1 MSGYV
6 PVKVS
11 VAGEEVTIRSEQP
24 AEHSRAVAQ
33 HVDES
38 IRRIQ
43 EQSPMVDAGKAAIL
57 AALQIADEL
66 LRERTATADLTAE
79 MTALGD
85 EVRRLLPPAK
95 RASAGARRADAT

>member
-1 MSGYV
+1 MTGFV

-24 AEHSRAVAQ
+24 PEHSRAVAQ

-43 EQSPMVDAGKAAIL
+43 EQSPMVDSGKAAIL

-66 LRERTATADLTAE
+66 FRTRGDAERGTE
-79 MTALGD
+79 RLGQAM
-85 EVRRLLPPAK
+85 EEIRRMLPPAK
-95 RASAGARRADAT
+95 RLVGR

>member
-43 EQSPMVDAGKAAIL
+43 EQSPMVDSGKAAIL

-66 LRERTATADLTAE
+66 FRTRSDAERGAE
-79 MTALGD
+79 KLEHTMD
-85 EVRRLLPPAK
+85 EIRRMLPPAK
-95 RASAGARRADAT
+95 RMVGR

>member
-1 MSGYV
+1 MTELN
-6 PVKVS
+6 PVKVT

-24 AEHSRAVAQ
+24 AEHSLSVAR

-43 EQSPMVDAGKAAIL
+43 EQSPLVDVGKAAIL

-66 LRERTATADLTAE
+66 FRARSDADQGTEKLE
-79 MTALGD
+79 QSM
-85 EVRRLLPPAK
+85 EEIRRMLPPAK
-95 RASAGARRADAT
+95 RAIGR

>member
-1 MSGYV
+1 MSGFV

-43 EQSPMVDAGKAAIL
+43 EQSPMVDSGKAAIL

-66 LRERTATADLTAE
+66 FRTRSDAERGTERLEQTME
-79 MTALGD
+79 
-85 EVRRLLPPAK
+85 EVRRMLPPAK
-95 RASAGARRADAT
+95 RAVGR

>member
-1 MSGYV
+1 MSGDGYT

-24 AEHSRAVAQ
+24 AEHSLAVAR
-33 HVDES
+33 HVDLS

-43 EQSPMVDAGKAAIL
+43 EGSPLVDTGKAAIL

-66 LRERTATADLTAE
+66 FRTRADAERGSERLELTME
-79 MTALGD
+79 
-85 EVRRLLPPAK
+85 EIRRMLPPAK
-95 RASAGARRADAT
+95 RSVGR

>member
-1 MSGYV
+1 MTGYV

-43 EQSPMVDAGKAAIL
+43 EQSPMVDSGKAAIL

-66 LRERTATADLTAE
+66 FRTRGDAERGTERLEQTME
-79 MTALGD
+79 
-85 EVRRLLPPAK
+85 EVRRMLPPAK
-95 RASAGARRADAT
+95 RSVGR

>member
-1 MSGYV
+1 MSNFV

-24 AEHSRAVAQ
+24 PEHSRAVAH

-43 EQSPMVDAGKAAIL
+43 EQSPMVDSGKAAIL

-66 LRERTATADLTAE
+66 FRSRMDAERGSERL
-79 MTALGD
+79 
-85 EVRRLLPPAK
+85 EVTMEEIRRMLPPAK
-95 RASAGARRADAT
+95 RSIGR

>member
-1 MSGYV
+1 MTGFV

-24 AEHSRAVAQ
+24 PEHSRAVAQ

-43 EQSPMVDAGKAAIL
+43 EQSPLVDSGKAAIL

-66 LRERTATADLTAE
+66 FRTRGDAERGTERLQQAME
-79 MTALGD
+79 
-85 EVRRLLPPAK
+85 EIRRMLPPAK
-95 RASAGARRADAT
+95 RLVGR

>member
-1 MSGYV
+1 MSGFT

-24 AEHSRAVAQ
+24 PEHSRAVAQ

-43 EQSPMVDAGKAAIL
+43 EQSPMVDSGKAAIL

-66 LRERTATADLTAE
+66 FRTRGDAERGAERLEKTMEELRR
-79 MTALGD
+79 M
-85 EVRRLLPPAK
+85 LPPAK
-95 RASAGARRADAT
+95 RMVGR

>member
-1 MSGYV
+1 MTGYV

-43 EQSPMVDAGKAAIL
+43 EQSPMVDSGKAAIL

-66 LRERTATADLTAE
+66 FRTRGDAERGTDRLEQTME
-79 MTALGD
+79 
-85 EVRRLLPPAK
+85 EVRRMLPPAK
-95 RASAGARRADAT
+95 RSVGR

>member
-1 MSGYV
+1 MSGGFV

-24 AEHSRAVAQ
+24 AEHSIAVAH
-33 HVDES
+33 HVDQS

-43 EQSPMVDAGKAAIL
+43 DQSPLVDTGKAAIL

-66 LRERTATADLTAE
+66 FRTRNDSERGAE
-79 MTALGD
+79 RLEQTMED
-85 EVRRLLPPAK
+85 IRRMLPPAK
-95 RASAGARRADAT
+95 RNVGR

>member
-1 MSGYV
+1 MTSFT

-43 EQSPMVDAGKAAIL
+43 ELSPLVDSGKAAIL

-66 LRERTATADLTAE
+66 FRTRIDADRGTERLEQTMD
-79 MTALGD
+79 D
-85 EVRRLLPPAK
+85 IRRMLPPAK
-95 RASAGARRADAT
+95 RSIGRS

>member
-1 MSGYV
+1 MSSYV

-43 EQSPMVDAGKAAIL
+43 EQSPLVDSGKAAIL

-66 LRERTATADLTAE
+66 FRTRGDAERGTERLEQTME
-79 MTALGD
+79 
-85 EVRRLLPPAK
+85 EIRRMLPPAK
-95 RASAGARRADAT
+95 RLIGR

>member
-66 LRERTATADLTAE
+66 FRTRGDAVRGAERLESTME
-79 MTALGD
+79 
-85 EVRRLLPPAK
+85 EIRRMLPPAK
-95 RASAGARRADAT
+95 RSVGR